1 MKHLIITSIAVL
13 LLSNKILT
21 LIVISG
27 WAVYG
32 TGKLF
37 IAMADHNI

>member
-1 MKHLIITSIAVL
+1 MKHLIITSMAFL

-27 WAVYG
+27 WTFYG
-32 TGKLF
+32 IAKLF
-37 IAMADHNI
+37 IIMAAHNI